1 MDFAKQ
7 VGPGVQRGQ
16 LDQCNQQVTQKLQ
29 NQQNLKQQGLAGY
42 DSWYSRPEPEYTLPA
57 DREYKWGFTLIPGAK
72 ANSAQKK
79 AGYSYK

>member
-1 MDFAKQ
+1 
-7 VGPGVQRGQ
+7 
-16 LDQCNQQVTQKLQ
+16 
-29 NQQNLKQQGLAGY
+29 LAGY